1 MPAFT
6 GSADFQE
13 DAHGNTVE
21 EGEAEARTEVPRR
34 AVRSHSR
41 GLPDEKVVQG
51 LSAELGEEIPPLRGE
66 GTRAEEEKEDWQSRQ
81 GGNRPA
87 LPLGRK
93 KQGPRG
99 GIRRLLRR
107 SVQLVPVLFTIG
119 REHGKVHS

>member
-6 GSADFQE
+6 GSTDFQE

-21 EGEAEARTEVPRR
+21 EGEAEARTEVHRR

-41 GLPDEKVVQG
+41 CLPVENVVQG
-51 LSAELGEEIPPLRGE
+51 LSAELGEEIPSLRGE

-87 LPLGRK
+87 LPVGRTE
-93 KQGPRG
+93 QGPRG
-99 GIRRLLRR
+99 GIRRLLR
-107 SVQLVPVLFTIG
+107 SGVQLVPVLFTI
-119 REHGKVHS
+119 RKEHGKVHR